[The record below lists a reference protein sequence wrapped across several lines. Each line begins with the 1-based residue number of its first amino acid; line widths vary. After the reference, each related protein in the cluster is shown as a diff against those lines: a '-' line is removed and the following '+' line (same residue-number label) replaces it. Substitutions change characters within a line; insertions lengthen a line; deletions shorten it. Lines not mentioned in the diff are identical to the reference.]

1 MKGLDWWSIEG
12 EQLYNENIFLSH
24 IYWKYVSK
32 NKAESLAVIELDSW
46 SQDQSWD
53 ELPTSPRH
61 VTTSLGLICLSNSDS
76 WRTHPL
82 RFRNLE
88 SDKVRRKFQKYTLWF
103 GERRKSGAGSCRR
116 PQWDWTRKGPI
127 QRHYNHRPA
136 KEKIGVTGSRCK
148 EFRDQSP
155 SFFRKGKLELI
166 NLNLL
171 FLHLKPLK
179 GFLVPLEQV

>member
-1 MKGLDWWSIEG
+1 MWQPPWASFAYQILTPE
-12 EQLYNENIFLSH
+12 
-24 IYWKYVSK
+24 
-32 NKAESLAVIELDSW
+32 
-46 SQDQSWD
+46 
-53 ELPTSPRH
+53 
-61 VTTSLGLICLSNSDS
+61 GLIQNVSAPAAFCWCDLRIYVLKTSNVSV
-76 WRTHPL
+76 PL